1 MKHRRRRPSLP
12 HPPFPPPLAWVGRS
26 VAAVVVVASTCLGI
40 VHWLAPRR
48 FVVAD
53 RSMEPT
59 LVDGQGLVGIRS
71 LAAHPGQL
79 RTFEHPHRPGFWL
92 IKRVTALSGDAM
104 LVESDNRG
112 VPTEDSRS
120 FGPVDV
126 EGSYQVVLRVPRR
139 WM

>member
-1 MKHRRRRPSLP
+1 MKHRPRHPTLP
-12 HPPFPPPLAWVGRS
+12 HSPPSAPVTWFGCL
-26 VAAVVVVASTCLGI
+26 VAALVVACTYLGI

-59 LVDGQGLVGIRS
+59 LVDGQGLVGVRS
-71 LAAHPGQL
+71 NAALPGQL

-92 IKRVTALSGDAM
+92 IKRVAAVSGDSM
-104 LVESDNRG
+104 LVESDNRD
-112 VPTEDSRS
+112 VPSEDSRS
-120 FGPVDV
+120 FGPVDI
-126 EGSYQVVLRVPRR
+126 EGSYRVVIRVPRR